1 MQPKQSIRE
10 AGLGRT
16 LVGVAALAAALA
28 WGSFAA
34 AAPGEGADP
43 AGAAGC
49 GAGAVAAPVSTAPVV
64 EWSSSRTVPG
74 KPY

>member
-1 MQPKQSIRE
+1 MQAKQSIRE
-10 AGLGRT
+10 MGVGRT
-16 LVGVAALAAALA
+16 LVGVVALAAALA
-28 WGSFAA
+28 CGSFAA
-34 AAPGEGADP
+34 AAPGEGTDL

-49 GAGAVAAPVSTAPVV
+49 GASAAAVTVPAAPGA